1 MLPLQTFR
9 LHRHIRACR
18 MSPWHTQLQGLTSA
32 SSRRTKALTRTRR
45 DEAKR
50 IPRMIKQVNSG
61 AAFVAETMGQF
72 SGDEQLTT
80 MQLSK
85 ALNLHRTTT
94 LKRLWALEAAGLI
107 TRISA
112 SNQTRWVISPNA

>member
-1 MLPLQTFR
+1 MNLL
-9 LHRHIRACR
+9 A
-18 MSPWHTQLQGLTSA
+18 SQLNQLSA
-32 SSRRTKALTRTRR
+32 AVCAKTKALHRTRR

-50 IPRMIKQVNSG
+50 LPRMIEQVNSG
-61 AAFVAETMGQF
+61 AAFVAETMAQF

-112 SNQTRWVISPNA
+112 SNQTRWIISPNA

>member
-1 MLPLQTFR
+1 MSTWLQEM
-9 LHRHIRACR
+9 RALNR
-18 MSPWHTQLQGLTSA
+18 SA
-32 SSRRTKALTRTRR
+32 SERTKAVTRTRR

-50 IPRMIKQVNSG
+50 LPRMIEQVNSG
-61 AAFVAETMGQF
+61 AAFVAETMAQF

>member
-1 MLPLQTFR
+1 
-9 LHRHIRACR
+9 

-32 SSRRTKALTRTRR
+32 SSRRSKALTRTRR

-50 IPRMIKQVNSG
+50 IPRMIKQVESG
-61 AAFVAETMGQF
+61 APFVAETMALF
-72 SGDEQLTT
+72 SGDDQITT
-80 MQLSK
+80 AQIAAELDI
-85 ALNLHRTTT
+85 NRTTT

-112 SNQTRWVISPNA
+112 SNQTRWKLSARV